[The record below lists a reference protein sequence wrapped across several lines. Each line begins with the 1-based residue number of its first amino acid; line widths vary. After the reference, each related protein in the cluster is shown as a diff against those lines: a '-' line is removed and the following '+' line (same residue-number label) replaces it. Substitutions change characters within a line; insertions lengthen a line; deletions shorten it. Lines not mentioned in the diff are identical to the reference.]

1 MNGIEPILAI
11 FVGVGLAAACGFR
24 VFVPMLVM
32 SIAAKSGQLSL
43 GSGLE
48 WIGSTPAIMTFAVA
62 TALEIGG
69 YYIPWLDNLLD
80 SIATPAAGVAGT
92 IVTAACISD
101 MDPMLTW
108 SLAIIA
114 GGGSAIAVQGL
125 TVVTRGAS
133 TLTTGGLGNPVVS
146 TAEAGLAI
154 GSSVLFIIVPIIA
167 AICVLC
173 LAFMIVRAIVRR
185 VMRKR
190 LATPEMVV
198 PLVDEPQAE
207 RA

>member
-1 MNGIEPILAI
+1 MNGMEPILAI

-32 SIAAKSGQLSL
+32 SIAARSGHLSL
-43 GSGLE
+43 NE
-48 WIGSTPAIMTFAVA
+48 HFDWIGSNPAILTFAVA

-92 IVTAACISD
+92 IATAACISD
-101 MDPMLTW
+101 MNPMLTW

-133 TLTTGGLGNPVVS
+133 SLTTGGIGNPVIS
-146 TAEAGLAI
+146 TAEAGLAF
-154 GSSVLFIIVPIIA
+154 GASTLFIIVPIIA
-167 AICVLC
+167 AVCVLG
-173 LAFMIVRAIVRR
+173 LAFLIIRAIVRR
-185 VMRKR
+185 VMRPHPV
-190 LATPEMVV
+190 TPEMIV
-198 PLVDEPQAE
+198 PLVDEPQAP